1 LLYNPFNE
9 LLAMTTTNTTKG
21 QEIGSSNNN
30 HRQESI
36 IVATQ
41 DPRRWKALAVLSLA
55 QFLIIMDTSIIG
67 VALPEIQQQFG
78 FTQSDLQWIFSAYV
92 IVFGALLLL
101 GGRLSDIIGQRRIFV
116 IGFAIL
122 TAASILAGLAS
133 SGNVLIAARALQG
146 IGAALIAPS
155 ALSIVMNLFTIPS
168 ERNKAMGFWGA
179 AAPAG
184 GTAGVFLGGI
194 LTAYVDWSWVFLI
207 NVPIGIAVLT
217 LSGILLPKGDNNN
230 KKQTGRVDYPGA
242 LSITGALVLLV
253 YAIVTANDAGWSS
266 LQTVSLLL
274 TSTGLLGAFI
284 MIQKRSR
291 NPLIPLR
298 IFKTTNLLASN
309 LVMALLG
316 AAWIPMW
323 FFLNLYLQQIQGY
336 GPFESGLAL
345 LPMTAAIMVLM
356 IGASSKLIGR
366 LRVKHS
372 LVAGLG
378 LLVVAM
384 LLFVA
389 TPSTDGSFI
398 THVLP
403 ASLVAAGGMS
413 LAYIPA
419 LMSAVSHARKEES
432 GLASGIVN
440 TSYQIGSALGLAIVV
455 TIASAQT
462 LIDENNGVG
471 SIDAL
476 NNGYHLAFTIAAIVA
491 AIAGIVAY
499 VAIRESNSS
508 SEKEEKEVVVAVPTG

>member
-1 LLYNPFNE
+1 
-9 LLAMTTTNTTKG
+9 MTTTKTTKG
-21 QEIGSSNNN
+21 QEIGNNN
-30 HRQESI
+30 VQESQI
-36 IVATQ
+36 ATQ
-41 DPRRWKALAVLSLA
+41 DLRRWKALALLSLA

-101 GGRLSDIIGQRRIFV
+101 GGRVSDIIGQRRIFV

-122 TAASILAGLAS
+122 TAASVLAGLAPN
-133 SGNVLIAARALQG
+133 GTILIAARALQG
-146 IGAALIAPS
+146 VGAALIAPS
-155 ALSIVMNLFTIPS
+155 ALSMVMNLFTIPS

-184 GTAGVFLGGI
+184 GAAGVFLGGI

-207 NVPIGIAVLT
+207 NVPIGIGVLT
-217 LSGILLPKGDNNN
+217 LSGALLPKDEN

-274 TSTGLLGAFI
+274 TSAGLLGAFI

-291 NPLIPLR
+291 DPLIPLR
-298 IFKTTNLLASN
+298 IFRTTNLLASN
-309 LVMALLG
+309 VVMALLG

-323 FFLNLYLQQIQGY
+323 FFLNLYLQQVQGY
-336 GPFESGLAL
+336 GAFESGLAL
-345 LPMTAAIMVLM
+345 LPMTAAIMALM
-356 IGASSKLIGR
+356 IGASSRLIR
-366 LRVKHS
+366 LLGVKHS

-378 LLVVAM
+378 LLAVAM
-384 LLFVA
+384 LMFVA
-389 TPSTDGSFI
+389 TPSATDGSFI

-455 TIASAQT
+455 AIASAQT
-462 LIDENNGVG
+462 LLDENNGVG

-476 NNGYHLAFTIAAIVA
+476 NNGYHLAFTIVAIVA
-491 AIAGIVAY
+491 AIAAIVAY
-499 VAIRESNSS
+499 VAIREPNSS
-508 SEKEEKEVVVAVPTG
+508 GEKNEDKEVVVAPTG

>member
-1 LLYNPFNE
+1 
-9 LLAMTTTNTTKG
+9 MTTTKTTEEQK
-21 QEIGSSNNN
+21 IGNNN
-30 HRQESI
+30 NVQQSLI
-36 IVATQ
+36 STQ
-41 DPRRWKALAVLSLA
+41 DPRRWKALALLSLA

-78 FTQSDLQWIFSAYV
+78 FSQSELQWIFSAYV

-122 TAASILAGLAS
+122 TAASVLAGLAS
-133 SGNVLIAARALQG
+133 SGSVLIAARALQG

-155 ALSIVMNLFTIPS
+155 ALSMVMNLFTIPA

-194 LTAYVDWSWVFLI
+194 ITAYIDWSWVFLV
-207 NVPIGIAVLT
+207 NVPIGIAVLALT
-217 LSGILLPKGDNNN
+217 WKLLPHGTRHK
-230 KKQTGRVDYPGA
+230 GRVDYLGA
-242 LSITGALVLLV
+242 FSITVALILLV
-253 YAIVTANDAGWSS
+253 YAIVTANSAGWSS

-274 TSTGLLGAFI
+274 TSTSLLGAFV

-291 NPLIPLR
+291 EPLMPLR
-298 IFKTTNLLASN
+298 IFKTSNLLASN
-309 LVMALLG
+309 VVMALLG

-336 GPFESGLAL
+336 GAFESGLAL

-356 IGASSKLIGR
+356 IGASSKLIAR
-366 LRVKHS
+366 LGVKHS

-378 LLVVAM
+378 LLAVAM
-384 LLFVA
+384 LMFVA
-389 TPSTDGSFI
+389 TPSGKEGSFA

-419 LMSAVSHARKEES
+419 LMSAVSHVRKEES
-432 GLASGIVN
+432 GLASGLVN
-440 TSYQIGSALGLAIVV
+440 TSYQVGSALGLAIIVA
-455 TIASAQT
+455 IASAQT
-462 LIDENNGVG
+462 LLDENSSSIS

-476 NNGYHLAFTIAAIVA
+476 NNGFHLAFITAAAVAAIAAIVA
-491 AIAGIVAY
+491 FVVIKNPNTSGG
-499 VAIRESNSS
+499 
-508 SEKEEKEVVVAVPTG
+508 KEEPVVTV

>member
-1 LLYNPFNE
+1 
-9 LLAMTTTNTTKG
+9 MTTTKTTEEQK
-21 QEIGSSNNN
+21 IGNNN
-30 HRQESI
+30 NVQQSL
-36 IVATQ
+36 VSTQ
-41 DPRRWKALAVLSLA
+41 DPRRWKALALLSLA

-78 FTQSDLQWIFSAYV
+78 FSQSELQWIFSAYV
-92 IVFGALLLL
+92 IIFGALLLL

-122 TAASILAGLAS
+122 TAASVLAGLAS
-133 SGNVLIAARALQG
+133 SGSVLIAARALQG

-155 ALSIVMNLFTIPS
+155 ALSMVMNLFTIPA

-194 LTAYVDWSWVFLI
+194 ITAYIDWSWVFLV
-207 NVPIGIAVLT
+207 NVPIGIAVLALT
-217 LSGILLPKGDNNN
+217 WKLLPHGTRHK
-230 KKQTGRVDYPGA
+230 GRVDYLGA
-242 LSITGALVLLV
+242 FSITGALILLV

-266 LQTVSLLL
+266 PQTVSLLL
-274 TSTGLLGAFI
+274 TSAGLLGAFVI
-284 MIQKRSR
+284 IQKRSR
-291 NPLIPLR
+291 EPLMPLR
-298 IFKTTNLLASN
+298 IFRTSNLLASN
-309 LVMALLG
+309 VVMALLG

-356 IGASSKLIGR
+356 IGASSKLIAR
-366 LRVKHS
+366 LGVKHS

-378 LLVVAM
+378 LLALAM
-384 LLFVA
+384 LMFVA
-389 TPSTDGSFI
+389 TPSGKERSFA

-419 LMSAVSHARKEES
+419 LMSAVSHVRKEES

-455 TIASAQT
+455 AIASAQT
-462 LIDENNGVG
+462 LLDGNNSSMG

-476 NNGYHLAFTIAAIVA
+476 NNGFHLAFTAAAIAAIVA
-491 AIAGIVAY
+491 FVT
-499 VAIRESNSS
+499 IRNPNTSGGKDDEA
-508 SEKEEKEVVVAVPTG
+508 VVVAPTG

>member
-1 LLYNPFNE
+1 
-9 LLAMTTTNTTKG
+9 MTTTKTTEEQK
-21 QEIGSSNNN
+21 IGNNN
-30 HRQESI
+30 NVQQSL
-36 IVATQ
+36 VSTQ
-41 DPRRWKALAVLSLA
+41 DPRRWKALALLSLA

-78 FTQSDLQWIFSAYV
+78 FSQSELQWIFSAYV
-92 IVFGALLLL
+92 IIFGALLLL

-122 TAASILAGLAS
+122 TAASVLAGLAS
-133 SGNVLIAARALQG
+133 SGSVLIAARALQG

-155 ALSIVMNLFTIPS
+155 ALSMVMNLFTIPA

-194 LTAYVDWSWVFLI
+194 ITAYIDWSWVFLV
-207 NVPIGIAVLT
+207 NVPIGIAVLALT
-217 LSGILLPKGDNNN
+217 WKLLPHGTRHK
-230 KKQTGRVDYPGA
+230 GRVDYLGA
-242 LSITGALVLLV
+242 FSITGALILLV

-266 LQTVSLLL
+266 PQTVSLLL
-274 TSTGLLGAFI
+274 TSAGLLGAFVI
-284 MIQKRSR
+284 IQKRSR
-291 NPLIPLR
+291 EPLMPLR
-298 IFKTTNLLASN
+298 IFRTSNLLASN
-309 LVMALLG
+309 VVMALLG

-356 IGASSKLIGR
+356 IGASSKLIAR
-366 LRVKHS
+366 LGVKHS

-378 LLVVAM
+378 LLALAM
-384 LLFVA
+384 LMFVA
-389 TPSTDGSFI
+389 TPSGKERSFA

-419 LMSAVSHARKEES
+419 LMSAVSHVRKEES

-455 TIASAQT
+455 AIASAQT
-462 LIDENNGVG
+462 LLDENNSSIG

-476 NNGYHLAFTIAAIVA
+476 NNGFHLAFTAAAIVA
-491 AIAGIVAY
+491 AIAAIVAF
-499 VAIRESNSS
+499 VTIRNPNTSGGKDDEA
-508 SEKEEKEVVVAVPTG
+508 VVVAPTG

>member
-1 LLYNPFNE
+1 
-9 LLAMTTTNTTKG
+9 MTTTKTTKG
-21 QEIGSSNNN
+21 QEIGNNN
-30 HRQESI
+30 VQESQI
-36 IVATQ
+36 ATQ
-41 DPRRWKALAVLSLA
+41 DLRRWKALALLSLA

-101 GGRLSDIIGQRRIFV
+101 GGRVSDIIGQRRIFV

-122 TAASILAGLAS
+122 TAASVLAGLAPN
-133 SGNVLIAARALQG
+133 GTILIAARALQG
-146 IGAALIAPS
+146 VGAALIAPS
-155 ALSIVMNLFTIPS
+155 ALSMVMNLFTIPS

-207 NVPIGIAVLT
+207 NVPIGIGVLT
-217 LSGILLPKGDNNN
+217 LSGALLPKDEN

-266 LQTVSLLL
+266 LQTMSLLL
-274 TSTGLLGAFI
+274 TSAGLLGAFI

-291 NPLIPLR
+291 DPLIPLR
-298 IFKTTNLLASN
+298 IFRTTNLLASN
-309 LVMALLG
+309 VVMALLG

-323 FFLNLYLQQIQGY
+323 FFLNLYLQQVQGY
-336 GPFESGLAL
+336 GAFESGLAL
-345 LPMTAAIMVLM
+345 LPMTAAIMALM
-356 IGASSKLIGR
+356 IGASSRLIR
-366 LRVKHS
+366 LLGVKHS

-378 LLVVAM
+378 LLAVAM
-384 LLFVA
+384 LMFVA
-389 TPSTDGSFI
+389 TPSATDGSFI

-455 TIASAQT
+455 AIASAQT
-462 LIDENNGVG
+462 LLDENNGVG

-476 NNGYHLAFTIAAIVA
+476 NNGYHLAFTIVAIVA
-491 AIAGIVAY
+491 AIAAIVAY
-499 VAIRESNSS
+499 VAIREPNSS
-508 SEKEEKEVVVAVPTG
+508 GEKNEDKEVVVAPTG

>member
-1 LLYNPFNE
+1 
-9 LLAMTTTNTTKG
+9 MKTTTKTAKEQKIGDNNKQVSKITTEG
-21 QEIGSSNNN
+21 
-30 HRQESI
+30 
-36 IVATQ
+36 

-101 GGRLSDIIGQRRIFV
+101 GGRVSDIIGQRRIFV

-122 TAASILAGLAS
+122 TAASVVAGLAS
-133 SGNVLIAARALQG
+133 SGTILIAARALQG

-155 ALSIVMNLFTIPS
+155 AMSIVMSLFTIPA

-184 GTAGVFLGGI
+184 GTVGVFLGGI
-194 LTAYVDWSWVFLI
+194 ITAYVDWSWVFLI
-207 NVPIGIAVLT
+207 NVPIGIAVLA
-217 LSGILLPKGDNNN
+217 LSGVVLPRGSNNI

-242 LSITGALVLLV
+242 FSITGALILLV

-266 LQTVSLLL
+266 VQTVSLLL
-274 TSTGLLGAFI
+274 TSAALLGVFTV
-284 MIQKRSR
+284 IQKRSR
-291 NPLIPLR
+291 EPHMPLR
-298 IFKTTNLLASN
+298 IFKTSNLLASN
-309 LVMALLG
+309 IVMALLG

-336 GPFESGLAL
+336 GAFESGLAL
-345 LPMTAAIMVLM
+345 LPMTAAIMALM
-356 IGASSKLIGR
+356 IGVSSKSIGR
-366 LRVKHS
+366 LGVKHS

-378 LLVVAM
+378 LLAVAM
-384 LLFVA
+384 LMFVA
-389 TPSTDGSFI
+389 TPSTKGSFI

-403 ASLVAAGGMS
+403 ASLIAAGGMS

-419 LMSAVSHARKEES
+419 LMSAVSHAKKDES

-440 TSYQIGSALGLAIVV
+440 TSYQVGSALGLAIMVA
-455 TIASAQT
+455 IASAQT
-462 LIDENNGVG
+462 LSDGNNGIP
-471 SIDAL
+471 SMDAL
-476 NNGYHLAFTIAAIVA
+476 NNGFHLAFITAAVVAAISAIVA
-491 AIAGIVAY
+491 F
-499 VAIRESNSS
+499 VAIKKPNADG
-508 SEKEEKEVVVAVPTG
+508 EKKEEEEKE

>member
-1 LLYNPFNE
+1 
-9 LLAMTTTNTTKG
+9 MTTTMKTTKP
-21 QEIGSSNNN
+21 QEKGSGD
-30 HRQESI
+30 HEQETLI
-36 IVATQ
+36 ATQ
-41 DPRRWKALAVLSLA
+41 DPRRWKALALLSLA

-67 VALPEIQQQFG
+67 VALPAIQQQFS
-78 FTQSDLQWIFSAYV
+78 FTQSELQWIFSAYV

-101 GGRLSDIIGQRRIFV
+101 GGRLSDIVGQRRIFV

-122 TAASILAGLAS
+122 TAASVLAGLAPN
-133 SGNVLIAARALQG
+133 GTMLIAARALQG

-155 ALSIVMNLFTIPS
+155 AMSIVMSLFTIPA

-194 LTAYVDWSWVFLI
+194 ITACVDWSWVFLV
-207 NVPIGIAVLT
+207 NVPIGIAVLALT
-217 LSGILLPKGDNNN
+217 GMLLPHGKRH
-230 KKQTGRVDYPGA
+230 KGRVDYLGA
-242 LSITGALVLLV
+242 FSITGALILLV
-253 YAIVTANDAGWSS
+253 YAIVTANDAGWNS

-291 NPLIPLR
+291 EPLIPLR
-298 IFKTTNLLASN
+298 IFKTPNLLASN
-309 LVMALLG
+309 VVMALLG

-345 LPMTAAIMVLM
+345 LPMTAAIMALM
-356 IGASSKLIGR
+356 IGASSKLIRR
-366 LRVKHS
+366 LGLKHS
-372 LVAGLG
+372 LVGGLG
-378 LLVVAM
+378 LLAVAM

-389 TPSTDGSFI
+389 TPSSKGSFI

-419 LMSAVSHARKEES
+419 LMSAVSHARKEEL

-455 TIASAQT
+455 AIASAQT
-462 LIDENNGVG
+462 LLDENNGVG

-491 AIAGIVAY
+491 SIAAIVAFL
-499 VAIRESNSS
+499 VIKNPNTSGR
-508 SEKEEKEVVVAVPTG
+508 KEEVAVPATG

>member
-1 LLYNPFNE
+1 
-9 LLAMTTTNTTKG
+9 MTTTKTTKG
-21 QEIGSSNNN
+21 QEIGNNN
-30 HRQESI
+30 VQESQI
-36 IVATQ
+36 ATQ
-41 DPRRWKALAVLSLA
+41 DLRRWKALALLSLA

-78 FTQSDLQWIFSAYV
+78 FTQSGLQWIFSAYV

-101 GGRLSDIIGQRRIFV
+101 GGRVSDIIGQRRIFV

-122 TAASILAGLAS
+122 TAASVLAGLAPN
-133 SGNVLIAARALQG
+133 GTILIAARALQG
-146 IGAALIAPS
+146 VGAALIAPS
-155 ALSIVMNLFTIPS
+155 ALSMVMNLFTIPS

-207 NVPIGIAVLT
+207 NVPIGIGVLT
-217 LSGILLPKGDNNN
+217 LSGALLPKDEN

-274 TSTGLLGAFI
+274 TSAGLLGAFI

-291 NPLIPLR
+291 DPLIPLR
-298 IFKTTNLLASN
+298 IFRTTNLLASN
-309 LVMALLG
+309 VVMALLG

-323 FFLNLYLQQIQGY
+323 FFLNLYLQQVQGY
-336 GPFESGLAL
+336 GAFESGLAL
-345 LPMTAAIMVLM
+345 LPMTAAIMALM
-356 IGASSKLIGR
+356 IGASSRLIR
-366 LRVKHS
+366 LLGVKHS

-378 LLVVAM
+378 LLAVAM
-384 LLFVA
+384 LMFVA
-389 TPSTDGSFI
+389 TPSATDGSFI

-455 TIASAQT
+455 AIASAHT
-462 LIDENNGVG
+462 LLDENNGVG

-476 NNGYHLAFTIAAIVA
+476 NNGYHLAFTIVAIVA
-491 AIAGIVAY
+491 AIAAIVAY
-499 VAIRESNSS
+499 VAIREPNSS
-508 SEKEEKEVVVAVPTG
+508 GEKNEDKEVVVAPTG

>member
-1 LLYNPFNE
+1 MQ
-9 LLAMTTTNTTKG
+9 AMTTISTKG
-21 QEIGSSNNN
+21 HEKEDSNNK
-30 HRQESI
+30 QASI
-36 IVATQ
+36 AAQ
-41 DPRRWKALAVLSLA
+41 DPRRWKALALLSLA
-55 QFLIIMDTSIIG
+55 QFLVIMDTSIIG
-67 VALPEIQQQFG
+67 VALPAIQQQFG
-78 FTQSDLQWIFSAYV
+78 FSQSDLQWIFSAYV

-101 GGRLSDIIGQRRIFV
+101 GGRVSDIIGQRRIFV

-122 TAASILAGLAS
+122 TAASVLAGLAPN
-133 SGNVLIAARALQG
+133 GTILIAARALQG
-146 IGAALIAPS
+146 VGAALIAPS
-155 ALSIVMNLFTIPS
+155 ALSMVMNLFTIPS

-207 NVPIGIAVLT
+207 NVPIGIAVLA
-217 LSGILLPKGDNNN
+217 LSGILLPKDEN
-230 KKQTGRVDYPGA
+230 KKHTGRVDYPGA

-274 TSTGLLGAFI
+274 TSAGLLGAFI

-291 NPLIPLR
+291 DPLIPPR
-298 IFKTTNLLASN
+298 IFRTTNLLASN
-309 LVMALLG
+309 IVMALLG

-323 FFLNLYLQQIQGY
+323 FFLNLYLQQVQGY
-336 GPFESGLAL
+336 GAFESGLAL
-345 LPMTAAIMVLM
+345 LPMTAAIMALM
-356 IGASSKLIGR
+356 IGASSRLIRR
-366 LRVKHS
+366 LGVKHS
-372 LVAGLG
+372 LIAGLG
-378 LLVVAM
+378 LLAVAM
-384 LLFVA
+384 LMFVA
-389 TPSTDGSFI
+389 TPSTDGSFA

-403 ASLVAAGGMS
+403 ASLIAAGGMS

-455 TIASAQT
+455 AIASAQT
-462 LIDENNGVG
+462 LLDENNGVG
-471 SIDAL
+471 SINAL

-491 AIAGIVAY
+491 AIAAIVGY
-499 VAIRESNSS
+499 VAIREPNSS
-508 SEKEEKEVVVAVPTG
+508 GEKKEEKQEVVVAPTG

>member
-1 LLYNPFNE
+1 
-9 LLAMTTTNTTKG
+9 MTTTKTTKG
-21 QEIGSSNNN
+21 QEIGNNN
-30 HRQESI
+30 VQESQI
-36 IVATQ
+36 ATQ
-41 DPRRWKALAVLSLA
+41 DLRRWKALALLSLA

-101 GGRLSDIIGQRRIFV
+101 GGRVSDIIGQRRIFV

-122 TAASILAGLAS
+122 TAASVLAGLAPN
-133 SGNVLIAARALQG
+133 GTILIAARALQG
-146 IGAALIAPS
+146 VGAALIAPS
-155 ALSIVMNLFTIPS
+155 ALSMVMNLFTIPS

-207 NVPIGIAVLT
+207 NVPIGIGVLT
-217 LSGILLPKGDNNN
+217 LSGALLPKDEN

-274 TSTGLLGAFI
+274 TSAGLLGAFI

-291 NPLIPLR
+291 DPLIPLR
-298 IFKTTNLLASN
+298 IFRTTNLLASN
-309 LVMALLG
+309 VVMALLG

-323 FFLNLYLQQIQGY
+323 FFLNLYLQQVQGY
-336 GPFESGLAL
+336 GAFESGLAL
-345 LPMTAAIMVLM
+345 LPMTAAIMALM
-356 IGASSKLIGR
+356 IGASSRLIR
-366 LRVKHS
+366 LLGVKHS

-378 LLVVAM
+378 LLAVAM
-384 LLFVA
+384 LMFVA
-389 TPSTDGSFI
+389 TPSATDGSFI

-455 TIASAQT
+455 AIASAQT
-462 LIDENNGVG
+462 LLDENNGVG

-476 NNGYHLAFTIAAIVA
+476 NNGYHLAFTIVAIVA
-491 AIAGIVAY
+491 AIAAIVAY
-499 VAIRESNSS
+499 VAIREPNSS
-508 SEKEEKEVVVAVPTG
+508 GEKNEDKEVVVAPTG

>member
-1 LLYNPFNE
+1 
-9 LLAMTTTNTTKG
+9 MKTTTTKTSTKE
-21 QEIGSSNNN
+21 QEIGNNN
-30 HRQESI
+30 KQESI
-36 IVATQ
+36 TSTP
-41 DPRRWKALAVLSLA
+41 DSRRWKALALLSLA

-67 VALPEIQQQFG
+67 VALPAIQQQFG
-78 FTQSDLQWIFSAYV
+78 FSQSELQWIFSAYV

-122 TAASILAGLAS
+122 TAASVLAGLAP
-133 SGNVLIAARALQG
+133 SGTILIAARALQG

-155 ALSIVMNLFTIPS
+155 ALSIVMSLFTIPA

-194 LTAYVDWSWVFLI
+194 ITAYVDWSWVFLV
-207 NVPIGIAVLT
+207 NVPVGIAVLALT
-217 LSGILLPKGDNNN
+217 WKLLPHGTRHK
-230 KKQTGRVDYPGA
+230 GRVDYLGA
-242 LSITGALVLLV
+242 VSITGALILLV
-253 YAIVTANDAGWSS
+253 YGIVTANDSGWNS

-274 TSTGLLGAFI
+274 TSTGLLGAFV

-291 NPLIPLR
+291 EPLMPLR
-298 IFKTTNLLASN
+298 IFKTSNLLASN
-309 LVMALLG
+309 VVMALLG
-316 AAWIPMW
+316 AAWISMW

-336 GPFESGLAL
+336 GAFESGLAL

-366 LRVKHS
+366 LGVKHS

-378 LLVVAM
+378 LLAVAM
-384 LLFVA
+384 LMFVA
-389 TPSTDGSFI
+389 TPSGKGGSFV

-419 LMSAVSHARKEES
+419 LMSAVSHVRKEES

-440 TSYQIGSALGLAIVV
+440 TSYQIGSALGLAIMVA
-455 TIASAQT
+455 IASAQT
-462 LIDENNGVG
+462 LLDENNGFG

-476 NNGYHLAFTIAAIVA
+476 NNGFHLAFTAAAAVAAIAAIVA
-491 AIAGIVAY
+491 FMT
-499 VAIRESNSS
+499 IRNPNTSGGK
-508 SEKEEKEVVVAVPTG
+508 KEEAVVVAAPTS

>member
-1 LLYNPFNE
+1 MKT
-9 LLAMTTTNTTKG
+9 ATKTTKK
-21 QEIGSSNNN
+21 QKIGDNNE
-30 HRQESI
+30 QESKI
-36 IVATQ
+36 TAKG
-41 DPRRWKALAVLSLA
+41 DPRRWKALALLSLA

-116 IGFAIL
+116 TGFAIL

-155 ALSIVMNLFTIPS
+155 ALSMVMNLFTIPA

-194 LTAYVDWSWVFLI
+194 ITAYVDWSWVFLI
-207 NVPIGIAVLT
+207 NVPIGIAVLA
-217 LSGILLPKGDNNN
+217 LSGVVLPRDSNNN
-230 KKQTGRVDYPGA
+230 ITKQAGRVDYPGA

-253 YAIVTANDAGWSS
+253 YAIVTANEAGWTS

-274 TSTGLLGAFI
+274 TSAALLGAFI

-291 NPLIPLR
+291 DPLIPLR
-298 IFKTTNLLASN
+298 IFRTTNLLASN
-309 LVMALLG
+309 IVMALLG

-345 LPMTAAIMVLM
+345 LPMTVAIMVLM

-366 LRVKHS
+366 LGVKHS

-378 LLVVAM
+378 LLAVAM
-384 LLFVA
+384 LMFVA
-389 TPSTDGSFI
+389 TPSTTDGSFI

-455 TIASAQT
+455 AIASAQT
-462 LIDENNGVG
+462 LVDESNGVG
-471 SIDAL
+471 SVDAL
-476 NNGYHLAFTIAAIVA
+476 NNGYHLAFTAAAIVA
-491 AIAGIVAY
+491 AIAAIVAF
-499 VAIRESNSS
+499 VAIRKPNSS
-508 SEKEEKEVVVAVPTG
+508 GRKEEKKVVVAAPTG